1 MKYTILFLYFL
12 IVSCSPTTESD
23 WPNIPP
29 VVGKWD
35 AVVTFG
41 GSEEDIAHS
50 IISTTDGGFA
60 IIGNTQSIDGD
71 FSEKKRTGSDI
82 FVMKFNSNASL
93 EWTHTYGGSED
104 DRGFDIVELSTGGFA
119 LIGYSKSE
127 DGDAS
132 LNQGQHDNWVLR
144 IDAMGTLLWEKS
156 FGFLGHD
163 HAYNIIATE
172 DGGLFFNGFLDVT
185 ASKGAGQDGKQF
197 HYNQRH
203 GVGEFWCHKIDQNGN
218 LVWRRYFGGT
228 SNDRSYDAIET
239 TEGDFVLVG
248 ASESQ
253 DLDISDPRGSYDA
266 WIVKLNAGGDLIWE
280 RSFGGSE
287 YDGAQSILENRNGD
301 YVVMGQTY
309 SKDEDI
315 KNAKG
320 SSDIFLA
327 FYSKEGVLKSTTNI
341 GNEGFETASALFE
354 RADGTLVLLGHQAPL
369 GMSSQESFLTNNLF
383 LAHTLGNGSV
393 INTYTMKGNGLDIPY
408 GIRED
413 KTGKIYVVGST
424 ESSAGNFPNSR
435 GGKDIFVTKW
445 H

>member
-71 FSEKKRTGSDI
+71 FSEKKRAGSDI
-82 FVMKFNSNASL
+82 FVMKFDLNASL

-197 HYNQRH
+197 HYNQKPQK
-203 GVGEFWCHKIDQNGN
+203 V
-218 LVWRRYFGGT
+218 T
-228 SNDRSYDAIET
+228 
-239 TEGDFVLVG
+239 
-248 ASESQ
+248 
-253 DLDISDPRGSYDA
+253 
-266 WIVKLNAGGDLIWE
+266 
-280 RSFGGSE
+280 
-287 YDGAQSILENRNGD
+287 
-301 YVVMGQTY
+301 
-309 SKDEDI
+309 
-315 KNAKG
+315 
-320 SSDIFLA
+320 
-327 FYSKEGVLKSTTNI
+327 
-341 GNEGFETASALFE
+341 LF
-354 RADGTLVLLGHQAPL
+354 
-369 GMSSQESFLTNNLF
+369 
-383 LAHTLGNGSV
+383 
-393 INTYTMKGNGLDIPY
+393 
-408 GIRED
+408 
-413 KTGKIYVVGST
+413 
-424 ESSAGNFPNSR
+424 
-435 GGKDIFVTKW
+435 
-445 H
+445 

>member
-1 MKYTILFLYFL
+1 MKYTNLFLYFL

-71 FSEKKRTGSDI
+71 FSEKKRAGSDI
-82 FVMKFNSNASL
+82 FVMKFDLNASL

-253 DLDISDPRGSYDA
+253 DVDISDPRGSYDA

-309 SKDEDI
+309 SEDEDI

-341 GNEGFETASALFE
+341 GNEGFETARALFE

-383 LAHTLGNGSV
+383 LVHTLSNGSV
-393 INTYTMKGNGLDIPY
+393 INTYALKGNGLDIPY

-445 H
+445 Y

>member
-71 FSEKKRTGSDI
+71 FSEKKRAGSDI
-82 FVMKFNSNASL
+82 FVMKFDLNASL

-253 DLDISDPRGSYDA
+253 DVDISDPRGSYDA

-309 SKDEDI
+309 SEDEDI

-341 GNEGFETASALFE
+341 GNEGFETARALFE

-383 LAHTLGNGSV
+383 LVHTLNNGSV
-393 INTYTMKGNGLDIPY
+393 INTYALKGNGLDIPY

-445 H
+445 Y

>member
-60 IIGNTQSIDGD
+60 IIGNTQSTDGD

-82 FVMKFNSNASL
+82 FVMKFDLNASL

-253 DLDISDPRGSYDA
+253 DVDISDPRGSYDA

-309 SKDEDI
+309 SEDEDI

-341 GNEGFETASALFE
+341 GNEGFETARALFE

-383 LAHTLGNGSV
+383 LVHTLSNGSV
-393 INTYTMKGNGLDIPY
+393 INTYALKGNGLDIPY

-445 H
+445 Y

>member
-1 MKYTILFLYFL
+1 M
-12 IVSCSPTTESD
+12 
-23 WPNIPP
+23 
-29 VVGKWD
+29 
-35 AVVTFG
+35 
-41 GSEEDIAHS
+41 
-50 IISTTDGGFA
+50 
-60 IIGNTQSIDGD
+60 
-71 FSEKKRTGSDI
+71 
-82 FVMKFNSNASL
+82 
-93 EWTHTYGGSED
+93 
-104 DRGFDIVELSTGGFA
+104 
-119 LIGYSKSE
+119 
-127 DGDAS
+127 
-132 LNQGQHDNWVLR
+132 
-144 IDAMGTLLWEKS
+144 
-156 FGFLGHD
+156 
-163 HAYNIIATE
+163 
-172 DGGLFFNGFLDVT
+172 DVT

-309 SKDEDI
+309 SEDEDI

-341 GNEGFETASALFE
+341 GNEGF
-354 RADGTLVLLGHQAPL
+354 
-369 GMSSQESFLTNNLF
+369 
-383 LAHTLGNGSV
+383 
-393 INTYTMKGNGLDIPY
+393 
-408 GIRED
+408 
-413 KTGKIYVVGST
+413 
-424 ESSAGNFPNSR
+424 
-435 GGKDIFVTKW
+435 
-445 H
+445 

>member
-1 MKYTILFLYFL
+1 MRIILNGIL
-12 IVSCSPTTESD
+12 ILLFTGCFPSNEMDLINLIPISGNWNLITTY
-23 WPNIPP
+23 
-29 VVGKWD
+29 
-35 AVVTFG
+35 G
-41 GSEEDIAHS
+41 GSEEDIAHGIAATADGGYIVVGNS
-50 IISTTDGGFA
+50 KSTDG
-60 IIGNTQSIDGD
+60 T
-71 FSEKKRTGSDI
+71 FSNKKRAGSDI
-82 FVMKFNSNASL
+82 FLMKFNALNEV
-93 EWTHTYGGSED
+93 EWTSTYGGSED
-104 DRGFDIVELSTGGFA
+104 DRGHDVVQLRDGGFA
-119 LIGYSKSE
+119 VVGYSQSS

-132 LNQGQHDNWVLR
+132 RNEGQHDNWVFKV
-144 IDAMGTLLWEKS
+144 DAQGNLLWEKS

-163 HAYNIIATE
+163 HAYNIISTL

-185 ASKGAGQDGKQF
+185 ASNGAGQDGKVQLTKK
-197 HYNQRH
+197 H
-203 GVGEFWCHKIDQNGN
+203 GVGEFWCHKLDADGN
-218 LVWRRYFGGT
+218 LQWRRYFGGT

>member
-1 MKYTILFLYFL
+1 
-12 IVSCSPTTESD
+12 
-23 WPNIPP
+23 
-29 VVGKWD
+29 
-35 AVVTFG
+35 
-41 GSEEDIAHS
+41 
-50 IISTTDGGFA
+50 
-60 IIGNTQSIDGD
+60 
-71 FSEKKRTGSDI
+71 
-82 FVMKFNSNASL
+82 
-93 EWTHTYGGSED
+93 
-104 DRGFDIVELSTGGFA
+104 
-119 LIGYSKSE
+119 
-127 DGDAS
+127 
-132 LNQGQHDNWVLR
+132 
-144 IDAMGTLLWEKS
+144 MGTLLWEKS

-253 DLDISDPRGSYDA
+253 DVDISDPRGSYDA

-309 SKDEDI
+309 SEDEDI

-341 GNEGFETASALFE
+341 GNEVFETARALFE

-383 LAHTLGNGSV
+383 LVHTLSNGSV
-393 INTYTMKGNGLDIPY
+393 INTYTLKGNGLDIPY

-445 H
+445 Y